1 MAKEYQI
8 VVTVKELPKK
18 QLDVELNCSADLKL
32 GQLIKVL
39 HSLTDTHVEV
49 LNNYMKKNN
58 IPSDEMINI
67 EFKDIAK

>member
-8 VVTVKELPKK
+8 VVTITELPKK
-18 QLDVELNCSADLKL
+18 QLNVELNCSEDLKL

-39 HSLTDTHVEV
+39 HSLTDSHVDL
-49 LNNYMKKNN
+49 LNNYMKENN

>member
-1 MAKEYQI
+1 MAKEYKI
-8 VVTVKELPKK
+8 VVTVKELPKN
-18 QLDVELNCSADLKL
+18 QLDVELNCSSDLKL

-39 HSLTDTHVEV
+39 HSLTDSHVDL
-49 LNNYMKKNN
+49 LNNYMKENN